1 MSAKRKKSWIKLIN
15 THEFQLKRKL
25 FAFFLIFII
34 IISVYIRYLVTPIII
49 KNTESQISSF
59 ATVSINE
66 AIADAMNQNISY
78 SDLIKI
84 VRDKNDD
91 ILTIE
96 ANSIKINSIS
106 KNLSGVILN
115 RFLNYVKSPI
125 KIPLGSFSGIS
136 IFAGFGPM
144 LSYDI
149 YPYGEVLCN
158 FVSRFESAGINQ
170 TYHKLYLVISLKSN
184 IVLPIKKVVTHNDAE
199 VLLCETLIIGKIPEF
214 YLNSGGLTDML
225 NLLPEK
231 FSSWQMSIF

>member
-1 MSAKRKKSWIKLIN
+1 MGAKRKKSWIKLIN
-15 THEFQLKRKL
+15 IHEFQLKRKL

-34 IISVYIRYLVTPIII
+34 LISVYIRYLVTPIII

-59 ATVSINE
+59 GMISINE

-78 SDLIKI
+78 NDLVKI
-84 VRDKNDD
+84 VRDENDD
-91 ILTIE
+91 ISAIE
-96 ANSIKINSIS
+96 ANSIKINLIS

-115 RFLNYVKSPI
+115 RFLNYAKSPI

-170 TYHKLYLVISLKSN
+170 TYHKLYLVISLKTN
-184 IVLPIKKVVTHNDAE
+184 IILPIKKVVVNNDAD

-214 YLNSGGLTDML
+214 YLNSGRLTDML

-231 FSSWQMSIF
+231 FSSWQIHIF